1 MGKFRIEV
9 DKRAQLDF
17 EKIYKSGNSALIRKM
32 EVIVEELSNNP
43 FYGTG
48 KPEPLKYNL
57 SRFWSRR
64 LNKKDRIIYQVIEE
78 PDKTVVIISALGHY

>member
-1 MGKFRIEV
+1 MVYFIIFE
-9 DKRAQLDF
+9 DKALQYVK
-17 EKIYKSGNSALIRKM
+17 KITKSGNRADKKKLELIL
-32 EVIVEELSNNP
+32 EELKTSP
-43 FYGTG
+43 FKGLG